1 MKKLSKISN
10 NIISLS
16 NLSESCKDKLSNLD
30 GYEINECCGCCCDCS
45 ANTCCEPCTVSSDQI
60 CYFYSEREIVNKIK
74 QKVQVSDIIHI
85 HEQFN
90 RFKFVS
96 TVGDIEP
103 LYFKDRLS
111 DEIMQQLPA
120 GYNTYNS
127 SEDVYSF
134 IKELCT
140 TYNMQYPVC
149 VTNLKNTLSL
159 YFLKFNGSNG
169 EECSIKSSLEEVAQL
184 LGELEKNKKIQR
196 AQVLDVSIDDMDDT
210 YAYVVTVECDPMK
223 IVKSTS
229 IIKSIK

>member
-1 MKKLSKISN
+1 MMKKLSKISN

-30 GYEINECCGCCCDCS
+30 GYEINECCGCCDGCCQDC
-45 ANTCCEPCTVSSDQI
+45 AKTCCEPCSASSDQI
-60 CYFYSEREIVNKIK
+60 CYFYSENEIVNRLKTTV
-74 QKVQVSDIIHI
+74 KVTDILNIHK
-85 HEQFN
+85 QFN

-96 TVGDIEP
+96 SVGDIEP
-103 LYFKDRLS
+103 LYFKDKLS
-111 DEIMQQLPA
+111 IEIMQQLPA

-140 TYNMQYPVC
+140 TYSLQYPVC
-149 VTNLKNTLSL
+149 VVELDNTLHL
-159 YFLKFNGSNG
+159 YFIKFNGSNG

-210 YAYVVTVECDPMK
+210 YAYVVLVECDPMK
-223 IVKSTS
+223 I
-229 IIKSIK
+229 IKSK